1 MSLDCVL
8 NIWVQC
14 IVHGPTTTFF
24 LMLLVP
30 FCSRRNGRNFLNR
43 IANQNGNTFYSTSV
57 EIPANSDLFRAF
69 QSVSGNFGQYE
80 FWLSFPFWTNL
91 FCLLAGSKLKATLF
105 LLQLGL
111 NSKLE
116 PTISPLVLSLFP
128 KVSRKEISSS
138 IKKKRTSKKILNA
151 RLGWDLGIGM
161 WEYWDLVEMGLKRKR
176 KIREYVKKRR

>member
-1 MSLDCVL
+1 M
-8 NIWVQC
+8 
-14 IVHGPTTTFF
+14 GPVYCSRTHKYFF
-24 LMLLVP
+24 LMLLVL
-30 FCSRRNGRNFLNR
+30 FCSGRNSRNFSNR
-43 IANQNGNTFYSTSV
+43 IANRNGNTFYSTSD
-57 EIPANSDLFRAF
+57 EIPVYFGRSNL
-69 QSVSGNFGQYE
+69 VSGNFSRYE
-80 FWLSFPFWTNL
+80 FWLSFPFWTYL

-111 NSKLE
+111 NSKLK
-116 PTISPLVLSLFP
+116 PTISPLVLSLSP